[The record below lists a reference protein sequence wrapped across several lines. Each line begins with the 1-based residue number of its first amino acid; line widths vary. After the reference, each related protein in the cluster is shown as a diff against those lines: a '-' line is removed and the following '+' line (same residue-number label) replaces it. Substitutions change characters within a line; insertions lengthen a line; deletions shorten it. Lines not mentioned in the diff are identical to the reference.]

1 MWREREREKKESSV
15 RRGGRVSE
23 CGGKGQQDVPGKG
36 NGYSIRCVVDAFYAF
51 FTHMTGRERV
61 CGVLSV
67 CGVCWV

>member
-1 MWREREREKKESSV
+1 MEREGEGKE
-15 RRGGRVSE
+15 RKQCAERGQSGS
-23 CGGKGQQDVPGKG
+23 GGKGQQDVPGKG
-36 NGYSIRCVVDAFYAF
+36 NGYSIRCVVYAFYAF